1 MEIQKIIKDGSNILI
16 YIGDDKAYK
25 YDVLAKALYMP
36 TGRRMKNMSKALLES
51 SNMSAGEYLVLE
63 GIRMVMN
70 GSSVEMLRRIEP
82 YISNLDLVRT
92 YYFSEI
98 PDELPQGYI
107 KWLRE
112 NNSKVSRD
120 SLRTF
125 KSEMAMKQWCKED
138 REFYNFLFEH
148 FEDKE
153 HFDIETFRNLQTAE
167 KRQMF
172 RQIFKTTAKGFD
184 WNFGYEYHHFC
195 EKVRWDFPNN
205 WEEITD
211 PNRNFE
217 HNIMLVEDD
226 ENKERNEAACEW
238 QKNFKCLE
246 NIENDKLVVVVPT
259 DMFTFH
265 DESKQQN
272 NCVSYYYHDS
282 MAEHRNII
290 YFIRKKDRP
299 KKSYITNRFHV
310 SDSQTTE
317 SRAVNNRSYEDED
330 VTALI
335 SIIDEKINEILNAD
349 E

>member
-1 MEIQKIIKDGSNILI
+1 MEIIKIEKDGSNILI
-16 YIGDDKAYK
+16 YVGENKAYK
-25 YDVLAKALYMP
+25 YDVMAEALFMP

-51 SNMSAGEYLVLE
+51 SNVSGGEQLVLDAINMAMNDRGTEYL
-63 GIRMVMN
+63 RK
-70 GSSVEMLRRIEP
+70 IEP
-82 YISNLDLVRT
+82 YIPNLDLVRT

-112 NNSKVSRD
+112 NNSNVNRN
-120 SLRTF
+120 SLKTF

-138 REFYNFLFEH
+138 KEFYAFLLEY
-148 FEDKE
+148 FEDRE
-153 HFDIETFRNLQTAE
+153 CSDLATFRNLPTAE

-172 RQIFKTTAKGFD
+172 RQIFKTSAKGFC
-184 WNFGYEYHHFC
+184 WNFSYEYHNFC
-195 EKVRWDFPNN
+195 EKIKWDFPNN

-238 QKNFKCLE
+238 QKNFKSLE

-310 SDSQTTE
+310 SDNKTTE
-317 SRAVNNRSYEDED
+317 SRAVNNMSYIDKD

-335 SIIDEKINEILNAD
+335 KEIDEKIKEILNAD